1 MPFVKVVKNKAYY
14 KRFQVK
20 YRRRRLGKT
29 DYRARKGLI
38 IQDKNKYNT
47 PKYRLIVR
55 VSNRD
60 ITAQIASA
68 KVEGDAIL
76 CAAYSHELP
85 KFGLP
90 AKIGLTN
97 YAAAYATGLL
107 LARRVLTKLGL
118 SDIYKGAKEAT
129 GEDYNVA
136 VSEEAQA
143 QQKLKEDGEK
153 GKRPFRVV
161 LDVGLART
169 STGAKVFGALKGA
182 CDGGLDVPH
191 SNSRFPGSTKEEYNA
206 ETLRN
211 YIFGKHVADYM
222 EHLKSEDPQR
232 YEKQFSRFLSAKVT
246 AEGLEGMYKKLHAA
260 IRATPVATKKARKAP
275 AVRRQR
281 RQRLVATQKHANAQ
295 QRIENMRRKAASA

>member
-1 MPFVKVVKNKAYY
+1 
-14 KRFQVK
+14 
-20 YRRRRLGKT
+20 
-29 DYRARKGLI
+29 
-38 IQDKNKYNT
+38 
-47 PKYRLIVR
+47 LIVR
-55 VSNRD
+55 VSNKD
-60 ITAQIASA
+60 ITCQIASA

-76 CAAYSHELP
+76 AAAYSHELP

-90 AKIGLTN
+90 GKLGLTN

-118 SDIYKGAKEAT
+118 NDIYKGAADAAD
-129 GEDYNVA
+129 DYNVA

-143 QQKLKEDGEK
+143 QQSLKEKGEK

-169 STGAKVFGALKGA
+169 STGAKVFGAMKGA
-182 CDGGLDVPH
+182 CDGGLDIPH
-191 SNSRFPGSTKEEYNA
+191 STARFPGSTKEEYKA
-206 ETLRN
+206 ETMRD

-222 EHLKSEDPQR
+222 DHLQKEDPQR
-232 YEKQFSRFLSAKVT
+232 YEKQFSRFLSAKIT
-246 AEGLEGMYKKLHAA
+246 AEGVEGMYKKLHAS
-260 IRATPVATKKARKAP
+260 IRANPVATKKVRKVP

-295 QRIENMRRKAASA
+295 QKMENMRRKAAQA

>member
-1 MPFVKVVKNKAYY
+1 VKVVKNKAYY

-20 YRRRRLGKT
+20 FARRRSGKT
-29 DYRARKGLI
+29 DYRARRGLI
-38 IQDKNKYNT
+38 CQDKNKYNT
-47 PKYRLIVR
+47 PKYRLVVR
-55 VSNRD
+55 ISNRD
-60 ITAQIASA
+60 ICCQVAAA

-76 CAAYSHELP
+76 AAAYSHELP
-85 KFGLP
+85 KYGLP

-118 SDIYKGAKEAT
+118 SDIYKGVAEVT

-136 VSEEAQA
+136 VSDAAQA

-169 STGAKVFGALKGA
+169 STGAKIFGAMKGA
-182 CDGGLDVPH
+182 CDGGIDIPH
-191 SNSRFPGSTKEEYNA
+191 STSRFPGSKKEEYNP
-206 ETLRN
+206 EVMRG
-211 YIFGKHVADYM
+211 YIFGKHIADYM
-222 EHLKSEDPQR
+222 EHLQKEDPAA
-232 YEKQFSRFLSAKVT
+232 YEKQFSRFVSAKVT
-246 AEGLEGMYKKLHAA
+246 GESLQGIYTKLHAT
-260 IRATPVATKKARKAP
+260 IRANPVATKKVRKAP

-281 RQRLVATQKHANAQ
+281 RQRLVAPQKHANAAQ
-295 QRIENMRRKAASA
+295 KMENMRRKAAQA

>member
-1 MPFVKVVKNKAYY
+1 VKVVKNKAYY

-20 YRRRRLGKT
+20 YRRRRDGKT
-29 DYRARKGLI
+29 DYRARRGLI
-38 IQDKNKYNT
+38 VQDKSKFNT
-47 PKYRLIVR
+47 PKYRLVVR
-55 VSNRD
+55 ISNRD
-60 ITAQIASA
+60 ITCQIASA
-68 KVEGDAIL
+68 KVEGDAVL
-76 CAAYSHELP
+76 AAAYSHELP

-118 SDIYKGAKEAT
+118 ADIYKGAAEAT

-136 VSEEAQA
+136 VSEAAQA

-169 STGAKVFGALKGA
+169 STGAKVFGAMKGA
-182 CDGGLDVPH
+182 CDGGLDIPH
-191 SNSRFPGSTKEEYNA
+191 STARFPGSTKEEYNA

-211 YIFGKHVADYM
+211 YIFGKHIADYM
-222 EHLKSEDPQR
+222 NHLQQEDPAR

-246 AEGLEGMYKKLHAA
+246 AAGIEGMYKKVHAA
-260 IRATPVATKKARKAP
+260 IRANPAHTKKARKAP
-275 AVRRQR
+275 AVRRHR
-281 RQRLVATQKHANAQ
+281 RQRLVATQKQANATQ
-295 QRIENMRRKAASA
+295 KMENLRRRAAQA

>member
-20 YRRRRLGKT
+20 YRRRRQGKT
-29 DYRARKGLI
+29 DYRARRGLI

-47 PKYRLIVR
+47 PKYRLGVR
-55 VSNRD
+55 LSNKD
-60 ITAQIASA
+60 ITCQIVSA
-68 KVEGDAIL
+68 KVEGDYVL
-76 CAAYSHELP
+76 SAAYSHELP

-118 SDIYKGAKEAT
+118 ADIYKGT
-129 GEDYNVA
+129 TDVNGDDYNVA
-136 VSEEAQA
+136 VSDAAQE
-143 QQKLKEDGEK
+143 QQKLKEEGEK

-169 STGAKVFGALKGA
+169 STGAKVFGAMKGA
-182 CDGGLDVPH
+182 CDGGLDIPH
-191 SNSRFPGSTKEEYNA
+191 STSRFPGSKKEEYNA
-206 ETLRN
+206 ETMRN

-222 EHLKSEDPQR
+222 EHLEQEDPAR
-232 YEKQFSRFLSAKVT
+232 YEKQFSRYLAAKVT
-246 AEGLEGMYKKLHAA
+246 AGGIHDMYAKVHAA
-260 IRATPVATKKARKAP
+260 IRANPVHVKKARKAP

-281 RQRLVATQKHANAQ
+281 RQRLVASQRHANAQ
-295 QRIENMRRKAASA
+295 QKMENMRRKASA